1 MSEEYQVIARKYR
14 PMRFSDV
21 VGQEV
26 VTRTLKN
33 AIKQNRTAHAYLLVG
48 PRGVGKTTL
57 ARIFAKALNCENPQ
71 DGEPCCKCNSCVSI
85 ADESNLDV
93 IEIDAASRNSVEDMR
108 NLTDEIMHTP
118 ISSKYKIY
126 IIDEIHMLSN
136 QAWNALLKTV
146 EEPPKHIKFIFATT
160 EVHKVLATIISRCQR
175 FDLMPISTSLIAG
188 RLKFIAEDQGVKID
202 DAALFALARAAEGGM
217 RDAQSLLDQMIA
229 FFATGDK
236 DHVISGAEVM
246 TLFGLA
252 ERAELYEIIE
262 SILTDNVS
270 LMVTLIHKF
279 VQKGKNL
286 ETLFE
291 DITSTIRGIQLTMLL
306 GDKANEIL
314 EESPDVIQKYQ
325 ELGRLSNSENVQIL
339 MEILTPATR
348 ALRDS
353 LNKQIFLE
361 TLLLKAMRE
370 ANSLKINDLISRL
383 NQMKNA
389 GELQFIQNVPAIKD
403 VPLVKSDA
411 EDKKKIEVTPKI
423 ENPAAPI
430 TETVEAK
437 VEVPNVQESLEV
449 IENQEVAEEILENTE
464 IVEENLQRADYQDV
478 SIDDVLSDMGIDN
491 NAVPEIVEKTEIT
504 EEVPP
509 ETEIVDEPDFA
520 EITEEPLSLDEINE
534 QMAMEADNFI
544 ANEAVIDEDDSRKPI
559 EAQRMSIFDR
569 PGVKENFRQEKNVQK
584 IIDILG
590 GDISDVHVKRDDF

>member
-71 DGEPCCKCNSCVSI
+71 EGEPCCKCSSCLSI

-93 IEIDAASRNSVEDMR
+93 IEIDAASRNSVDDMR

-160 EVHKVLATIISRCQR
+160 EVHKVLPTIISRCQR
-175 FDLMPISTSLIAG
+175 FDLMPIPSSLIAG

-202 DAALFALARAAEGGM
+202 ETALFALARAAEGGM

-236 DHVISGAEVM
+236 EHVITGNEVM
-246 TLFGLA
+246 SLFGLA
-252 ERAELYEIIE
+252 EKAELYEVIE
-262 SILTDNVS
+262 SILKNDS
-270 LMVTLIHKF
+270 ALMVNLIHKF

-291 DITSTIRGIQLTMLL
+291 DIVGALRGIQLTILL
-306 GDKANEIL
+306 GKQANDIL
-314 EESPDVIQKYQ
+314 EEAPDVLQKYA
-325 ELGRLSNSENVQIL
+325 ELSNFTNAENVQIL
-339 MEILTPATR
+339 MENLTPATR

-370 ANSLKINDLISRL
+370 ANSLKINDLINRL
-383 NQMKNA
+383 KEMKSA
-389 GELQFIQNVPAIKD
+389 GELQFIQNVPSIADCSVTPKI
-403 VPLVKSDA
+403 A
-411 EDKKKIEVTPKI
+411 EDKKKIDSI
-423 ENPAAPI
+423 E
-430 TETVEAK
+430 
-437 VEVPNVQESLEV
+437 
-449 IENQEVAEEILENTE
+449 EVATEIPQVVEEPAIEEFHQNIEEFKVAENTAE
-464 IVEENLQRADYQDV
+464 TTSEAVEEVSQNIDYQDV
-478 SIDDVLSDMGIDN
+478 SAEDVLSDMGINQLDN
-491 NAVPEIVEKTEIT
+491 SIDLPNDDVEI
-504 EEVPP
+504 
-509 ETEIVDEPDFA
+509 
-520 EITEEPLSLDEINE
+520 SLDEINA
-534 QMAMEADNFI
+534 QMDLDANNFAMSSEPLAESAPATQMVEI
-544 ANEAVIDEDDSRKPI
+544 PQEKTVKPLA
-559 EAQRMSIFDR
+559 AQRMSIFDK
-569 PGVKENFRQEKNVQK
+569 PGVKESFLEHDNVKK
-584 IIDILG
+584 IINVLG
-590 GDISDVHVKRDDF
+590 GDISDVHVKRPE

>member
-71 DGEPCCKCNSCVSI
+71 DGEPCCKCSSCLSI
-85 ADESNLDV
+85 ANESNLDV

-160 EVHKVLATIISRCQR
+160 EVHKVLPTIISRCQR
-175 FDLMPISTSLIAG
+175 FDLMPISSSLIAG
-188 RLKFIAEDQGVKID
+188 RLKFIADDQGVKID
-202 DAALFALARAAEGGM
+202 EAALFALARAAEGGM

-236 DHVISGAEVM
+236 SHVITGEEVM
-246 TLFGLA
+246 SLFGLA
-252 ERAELYEIIE
+252 EKAELYEIIE
-262 SILTDNVS
+262 SILKNNVS
-270 LMVTLIHKF
+270 SMVSLIHKF
-279 VQKGKNL
+279 VLKGKNL

-291 DITSTIRGIQLTMLL
+291 DIVSALRAIQLVLLL
-306 GDKANEIL
+306 GANANEIL
-314 EESPDVIQKYQ
+314 EESPDVLQKYA
-325 ELGRLSNSENVQIL
+325 ELGRLSNSENIQIL
-339 MEILTPATR
+339 MENLTPASR

-383 NQMKNA
+383 KEMKTA
-389 GELQFIQNVPAIKD
+389 GELEFIKNVPTLAE
-403 VPLVKSDA
+403 VPTAPVVM
-411 EDKKKIEVTPKI
+411 EDKKKISEPV
-423 ENPAAPI
+423 
-430 TETVEAK
+430 
-437 VEVPNVQESLEV
+437 
-449 IENQEVAEEILENTE
+449 
-464 IVEENLQRADYQDV
+464 IVEEEKTQVPETQEVSEETQENTQFSENNLQITDYQDV
-478 SIDDVLSDMGIDN
+478 SADDVLSDMGIIQNDEAN
-491 NAVPEIVEKTEIT
+491 VEAI
-504 EEVPP
+504 EEMPSDYESIEPVIAEPA
-509 ETEIVDEPDFA
+509 ETNLDAGQEVSF
-520 EITEEPLSLDEINE
+520 DEINA
-534 QMAMEADNFI
+534 QMSLEANNFEAQNSIAFEVQKELKTDN
-544 ANEAVIDEDDSRKPI
+544 DKTKKPLA
-559 EAQRMSIFDR
+559 AQRMSIFDT
-569 PGVKENFRQEKNVQK
+569 PGAKESFAQNSDIKK

-590 GDISDVHVKRDDF
+590 GDITDIHVKRPE

>member
-14 PMRFSDV
+14 PMTFSDV

-71 DGEPCCKCNSCVSI
+71 DGEPCCKCASCLSI
-85 ADESNLDV
+85 ADETNLDV

-108 NLTDEIMHTP
+108 NLTDEIQHTP

-126 IIDEIHMLSN
+126 IIEEIHMLSN

-160 EVHKVLATIISRCQR
+160 EVHKVLGTIISRCQR

-188 RLKFIAEDQGVKID
+188 RLKFIAEDQGIKID
-202 DAALFALARAAEGGM
+202 ETALFALARAAEGGM

-236 DHVISGAEVM
+236 EHVISGAEVM
-246 TLFGLA
+246 SMFGLA
-252 ERAELYEIIE
+252 EKTELYEIIE
-262 SILTDNVS
+262 SILKNNVAD
-270 LMVTLIHKF
+270 MVNLIHNF

-291 DITSTIRGIQLTMLL
+291 DIVSTLRGIQLTILL
-306 GDKANEIL
+306 GKKAEEIL
-314 EESPDVIQKYQ
+314 EESPDVMLKYS
-325 ELGRLSNSENVQIL
+325 ELAKFTNSENIQIL
-339 MEILTPATR
+339 MEILTPASR
-348 ALRDS
+348 ALRDA
-353 LNKQIFLE
+353 LNKQIYLE

-370 ANSLKINDLISRL
+370 ANSLKISDLISRL
-383 NQMKNA
+383 NQMKSA
-389 GELQFIQNVPAIKD
+389 GSLEFINQIPSIAE
-403 VPLVKSDA
+403 KSLNNTNQIS
-411 EDKKKIEVTPKI
+411 EDKKKIDSVIGIKEEKIPEVIEVKEVTEENSSKI
-423 ENPAAPI
+423 EN
-430 TETVEAK
+430 VEK
-437 VEVPNVQESLEV
+437 SVEVVENQAVQE
-449 IENQEVAEEILENTE
+449 
-464 IVEENLQRADYQDV
+464 V
-478 SIDDVLSDMGIDN
+478 SVDDVLVDMGIENDSEVN
-491 NAVPEIVEKTEIT
+491 SEAPQIT
-504 EEVPP
+504 EEKTP
-509 ETEIVDEPDFA
+509 ENEVSF
-520 EITEEPLSLDEINE
+520 DEINA

-544 ANEAVIDEDDSRKPI
+544 AEMPEVIDMPQIKIEEESKKPL
-559 EAQRMSIFDR
+559 EARRMSIFDN
-569 PGVKENFRQEKNVQK
+569 PGVKEKFIQHDNVKK

-590 GDISDVHVKRDDF
+590 GDISDIHVKRPE

>member
-14 PMRFSDV
+14 PMTFSDV

-71 DGEPCCKCNSCVSI
+71 DGEPCCKCASCLSI
-85 ADESNLDV
+85 ADETNLDV

-108 NLTDEIMHTP
+108 NLTDEIQHTP

-160 EVHKVLATIISRCQR
+160 EVHKVLGTIISRCQR

-188 RLKFIAEDQGVKID
+188 RLKFIAEDQGIKID
-202 DAALFALARAAEGGM
+202 ETALFALARAAEGGM

-236 DHVISGAEVM
+236 EHVISGAEVM
-246 TLFGLA
+246 SMFGLA
-252 ERAELYEIIE
+252 EKTELYEIIE
-262 SILTDNVS
+262 SILKNNVAD
-270 LMVTLIHKF
+270 MVNLIHNF

-291 DITSTIRGIQLTMLL
+291 DIVSTLRGIQLTMLL
-306 GDKANEIL
+306 GKKAEEIL
-314 EESPDVIQKYQ
+314 EESPDVMLKYS
-325 ELGRLSNSENVQIL
+325 ELAKFTNSENIQIL
-339 MEILTPATR
+339 MEILTPASR
-348 ALRDS
+348 ALRDA
-353 LNKQIFLE
+353 LNKQIYLE

-370 ANSLKINDLISRL
+370 ANSLKISDLISRL
-383 NQMKNA
+383 NQMKSA
-389 GELQFIQNVPAIKD
+389 GSLEFINQIPSITEKNLATSNQI
-403 VPLVKSDA
+403 S
-411 EDKKKIEVTPKI
+411 EDKKKIDSVIGIKEEKIPEVIEVQEVTEKNSPKI
-423 ENPAAPI
+423 ENI
-430 TETVEAK
+430 EK
-437 VEVPNVQESLEV
+437 SVEVVENQAVQE
-449 IENQEVAEEILENTE
+449 
-464 IVEENLQRADYQDV
+464 V
-478 SIDDVLSDMGIDN
+478 SVDDVLADMGIEN
-491 NAVPEIVEKTEIT
+491 NSEVNSEAPQIT
-504 EEVPP
+504 EEKTP
-509 ETEIVDEPDFA
+509 ENEVSF
-520 EITEEPLSLDEINE
+520 DEINA

-544 ANEAVIDEDDSRKPI
+544 AEMPEVIDMPQIKIEEESKKPL
-559 EAQRMSIFDR
+559 EARRMSIFDN
-569 PGVKENFRQEKNVQK
+569 PGVKEKFIQHDNIKK

-590 GDISDVHVKRDDF
+590 GDISDIHVKRPE

>member
-14 PMRFSDV
+14 PMTFSDV

-48 PRGVGKTTL
+48 PRGVGKATL

-71 DGEPCCKCNSCVSI
+71 DGEPCCKCASCLSI
-85 ADESNLDV
+85 ADETNLDV

-108 NLTDEIMHTP
+108 NLTDEIQHTP

-160 EVHKVLATIISRCQR
+160 EVHKVLGTIISRCQR

-188 RLKFIAEDQGVKID
+188 RLKFIAEDQGIKID
-202 DAALFALARAAEGGM
+202 ETALFALARAAEGGM

-236 DHVISGAEVM
+236 EHVISGAEVM
-246 TLFGLA
+246 SMFGLA
-252 ERAELYEIIE
+252 EKTELYEIIE
-262 SILTDNVS
+262 SILKNNVAD
-270 LMVTLIHKF
+270 MVNLIHNF

-291 DITSTIRGIQLTMLL
+291 DIVSTLRGIQLTMLL
-306 GDKANEIL
+306 GKKAEEIL
-314 EESPDVIQKYQ
+314 EESPDVMLKYS
-325 ELGRLSNSENVQIL
+325 ELAKFTNSENIQIL
-339 MEILTPATR
+339 MEILTPASR
-348 ALRDS
+348 ALRDA
-353 LNKQIFLE
+353 LNKQIYLE

-370 ANSLKINDLISRL
+370 ANSLKISDLISRL
-383 NQMKNA
+383 NQMKSA
-389 GELQFIQNVPAIKD
+389 GSLEFINQIPSITE
-403 VPLVKSDA
+403 KSLA
-411 EDKKKIEVTPKI
+411 ASNQISEDKKKIDSVIETKEEKTP
-423 ENPAAPI
+423 
-430 TETVEAK
+430 
-437 VEVPNVQESLEV
+437 EV
-449 IENQEVAEEILENTE
+449 IEVKEVTEKILPEIEKNEKSVEVVENQVVQEVS
-464 IVEENLQRADYQDV
+464 V
-478 SIDDVLSDMGIDN
+478 DDVLADMGIEN
-491 NAVPEIVEKTEIT
+491 NSEVNSEAPQIT
-504 EEVPP
+504 EEKTP
-509 ETEIVDEPDFA
+509 ENEVSF
-520 EITEEPLSLDEINE
+520 DEINA

-544 ANEAVIDEDDSRKPI
+544 AEMPEVIDMPQIKIEEESKKPL
-559 EAQRMSIFDR
+559 EARRMSIFDN
-569 PGVKENFRQEKNVQK
+569 PGVKEKFIQHDNVKK

-590 GDISDVHVKRDDF
+590 GDISDIHVKRPE

>member
-14 PMRFSDV
+14 PMTFSDV

-71 DGEPCCKCNSCVSI
+71 DGEPCCKCASCLSI
-85 ADESNLDV
+85 ADETNLDV

-108 NLTDEIMHTP
+108 NLTDEIQHTP

-160 EVHKVLATIISRCQR
+160 EVHKVLGTIISRCQR

-188 RLKFIAEDQGVKID
+188 RLKFIAEDQGIKID
-202 DAALFALARAAEGGM
+202 ETALFALARAAEGGM

-236 DHVISGAEVM
+236 EHVISGAEVM
-246 TLFGLA
+246 SMFGLA
-252 ERAELYEIIE
+252 EKTELYEIIE
-262 SILTDNVS
+262 SILKNNVAD
-270 LMVTLIHKF
+270 MVNLIHNF

-291 DITSTIRGIQLTMLL
+291 DIVSTLRGIQLTILL
-306 GDKANEIL
+306 GKKAEEIL
-314 EESPDVIQKYQ
+314 EESPDVMLKYS
-325 ELGRLSNSENVQIL
+325 ELAKFTNSENIQIL
-339 MEILTPATR
+339 MEILTPASR
-348 ALRDS
+348 ALRDA
-353 LNKQIFLE
+353 LNKQIYLE

-370 ANSLKINDLISRL
+370 ANSLKISDLISRL
-383 NQMKNA
+383 NQMKSA
-389 GELQFIQNVPAIKD
+389 GSLEFINQIPSIAE
-403 VPLVKSDA
+403 KSLNNTNQIS
-411 EDKKKIEVTPKI
+411 EDKKKIDSVIGIKEEKIPEVIEVKEVTEENSSKI
-423 ENPAAPI
+423 EN
-430 TETVEAK
+430 VEK
-437 VEVPNVQESLEV
+437 SVEVVENQAVQE
-449 IENQEVAEEILENTE
+449 
-464 IVEENLQRADYQDV
+464 V
-478 SIDDVLSDMGIDN
+478 SVDDVLVDMGIENDSEVN
-491 NAVPEIVEKTEIT
+491 SEAPQIT
-504 EEVPP
+504 EEKTP
-509 ETEIVDEPDFA
+509 ENEVSF
-520 EITEEPLSLDEINE
+520 DEINA

-544 ANEAVIDEDDSRKPI
+544 AEMPEVIDMPQIKIEEESKKPL
-559 EAQRMSIFDR
+559 EARRMSIFDN
-569 PGVKENFRQEKNVQK
+569 PGVKEKFIQHDNVKK

-590 GDISDVHVKRDDF
+590 GDISDIHVKRPE

>member
-14 PMRFSDV
+14 PMTFSDV

-71 DGEPCCKCNSCVSI
+71 DGEPCCKCASCLSI
-85 ADESNLDV
+85 ADETNLDV

-108 NLTDEIMHTP
+108 NLTDEIQHTP

-160 EVHKVLATIISRCQR
+160 EVHKVLGTIISRCQR

-188 RLKFIAEDQGVKID
+188 RLKFIAEDQGIKID
-202 DAALFALARAAEGGM
+202 ETALFALARAAEGGM

-236 DHVISGAEVM
+236 EHVISGAEVM
-246 TLFGLA
+246 SMFGLA
-252 ERAELYEIIE
+252 EKTELYEIIE
-262 SILTDNVS
+262 SILKNNVAD
-270 LMVTLIHKF
+270 MVNLIHNF

-291 DITSTIRGIQLTMLL
+291 DIVSTLRGIQLTMLL
-306 GDKANEIL
+306 GKKAEEIL
-314 EESPDVIQKYQ
+314 EESPDVMLKYS
-325 ELGRLSNSENVQIL
+325 ELAKFTNSENIQIL
-339 MEILTPATR
+339 MEILTPASR
-348 ALRDS
+348 ALRDA
-353 LNKQIFLE
+353 LNKQIYLE

-370 ANSLKINDLISRL
+370 ANSLKISDLISRL
-383 NQMKNA
+383 NQMKSA
-389 GELQFIQNVPAIKD
+389 GSLEFINQIPSITE
-403 VPLVKSDA
+403 KSLA
-411 EDKKKIEVTPKI
+411 ASNQISEDKKKIDSVIETKEEKTP
-423 ENPAAPI
+423 
-430 TETVEAK
+430 
-437 VEVPNVQESLEV
+437 EV
-449 IENQEVAEEILENTE
+449 IEVKEVTEKILPEIEKNEKSVEVVENQVVQEVS
-464 IVEENLQRADYQDV
+464 V
-478 SIDDVLSDMGIDN
+478 DDVLADMGIEN
-491 NAVPEIVEKTEIT
+491 NSEVNSEAPQIT
-504 EEVPP
+504 EEKTP
-509 ETEIVDEPDFA
+509 ENEVSF
-520 EITEEPLSLDEINE
+520 DEINA

-544 ANEAVIDEDDSRKPI
+544 AEMPEVIDMPQIKIEEESKKPL
-559 EAQRMSIFDR
+559 EARRMSIFDN
-569 PGVKENFRQEKNVQK
+569 PGVKEKFIQHDNVKK

-590 GDISDVHVKRDDF
+590 GDISDIHVKRPE

>member
-85 ADESNLDV
+85 ANESNLDV

-423 ENPAAPI
+423 ENPVAPM
-430 TETVEAK
+430 TETEEAK

-449 IENQEVAEEILENTE
+449 IENQEVAEEIPENAE

-478 SIDDVLSDMGIDN
+478 SIDDVLSDMGIEN
-491 NAVPEIVEKTEIT
+491 NTVPEIVERTEIT

-544 ANEAVIDEDDSRKPI
+544 ANEAVIDEDGSRKPI